1 MKMHLDSIC
10 LAQVYIEKCFFRM
23 PCLVQDTVKRKN
35 SSTMVKYFHLASLHK
50 KGKAYWHVF
59 KVKLYLE
66 IEFESHAF
74 RTLCYAQDASQ
85 QKRGT
90 RVYLQ
95 WKTEKC
101 NAKTDSVWVS
111 YIFRKQFSLNRQI
124 AIIYAARNDK
134 LHLQYTNKQQ
144 VQNSKVVEI
153 SILYASYFHMGYDD
167 WFAFGVW

>member
-95 WKTEKC
+95 
-101 NAKTDSVWVS
+101 
-111 YIFRKQFSLNRQI
+111 
-124 AIIYAARNDK
+124 
-134 LHLQYTNKQQ
+134 
-144 VQNSKVVEI
+144 
-153 SILYASYFHMGYDD
+153 
-167 WFAFGVW
+167 